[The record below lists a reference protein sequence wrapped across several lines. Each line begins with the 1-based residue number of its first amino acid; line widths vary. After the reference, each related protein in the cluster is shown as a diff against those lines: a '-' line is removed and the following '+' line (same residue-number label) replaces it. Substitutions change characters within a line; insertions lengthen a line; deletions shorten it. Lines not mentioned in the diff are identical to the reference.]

1 MTTRDIDR
9 ATFDWADYE
18 HFLAFGWDLDRI
30 AARLGIR
37 PSSLSGHRWPCPIA
51 VLASRGAEKA
61 ERDERAAAVALGV
74 GDHRDTGTGAR
85 RAERGAAS

>member
-37 PSSLSGHRWPCPIA
+37 PSSLS
-51 VLASRGAEKA
+51 
-61 ERDERAAAVALGV
+61 VAL
-74 GDHRDTGTGAR
+74 TR
-85 RAERGAAS
+85 RAERKSKNARTEQAA